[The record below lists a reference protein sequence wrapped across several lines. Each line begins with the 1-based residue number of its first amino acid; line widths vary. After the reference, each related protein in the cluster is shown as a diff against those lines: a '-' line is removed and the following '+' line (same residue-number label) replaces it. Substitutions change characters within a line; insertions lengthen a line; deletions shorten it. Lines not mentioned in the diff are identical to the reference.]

1 MSSVNDMRCLKTI
14 TSGMYNFTI
23 IHCRSGERGAGDE
36 VGYNLEFIFDCDV
49 SVAITVYY
57 FATEDVSVRRVV

>member
-1 MSSVNDMRCLKTI
+1 
-14 TSGMYNFTI
+14 MYNFTI